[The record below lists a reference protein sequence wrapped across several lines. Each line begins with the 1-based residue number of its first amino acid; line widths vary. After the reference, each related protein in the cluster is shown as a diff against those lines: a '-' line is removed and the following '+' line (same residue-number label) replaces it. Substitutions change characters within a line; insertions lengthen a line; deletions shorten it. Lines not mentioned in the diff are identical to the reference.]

1 MAWTFYSATGEELIN
16 DGGVSASAA
25 VFTGKVDLGSNLL
38 VGNAG
43 STGIAISS
51 AGEVTMALQ
60 PSILVKNHAQ
70 STNVTGD
77 GDTHTLEFATEIY
90 DQGDDF
96 DNSTDTFTAPV
107 TGRYLV
113 CVTAELAQIT
123 TLADTVELNVVASN
137 RTIEVLRQYTTN
149 DFPFLGQIV
158 SGSIVVDMDAD
169 TDTITVT
176 VEVTGESSDTVDVTA
191 NSYLSISLLH

>member
-1 MAWTFYSATGEELIN
+1 MAWTFYNSSGEAMII
-16 DGGVSASAA
+16 DGGVQNPTVAN
-25 VFTGKVDLGSNLL
+25 VDLSSYLL
-38 VGNAG
+38 VGNGG

-70 STNVTGD
+70 STNVTGA
-77 GDTHTLEFATEIY
+77 GDPHTLEFFTEIY

-96 DNSTDTFTAPV
+96 NNSTDTFTAPV
-107 TGRYLV
+107 TGKYLV

-123 TLADTVELNVVASN
+123 TATDVVELHVVASN
-137 RTIEVLRQYTTN
+137 QTIEVLRQYTAN
-149 DFPFLGQIV
+149 NFPFEGQIV
-158 SGSIVVDMDAD
+158 SGSIVVDMDGD

-176 VEVTGESSDTVDVTA
+176 VEVTGESLDTVDVTA